1 MPGNRTESTSKLS
14 DIFIRFCSYKVVLI
28 NDIKQAFLNVS
39 VKEPDRDF
47 LQFLWVKDISSEKI
61 EIIVCRFAR
70 VAFGTT
76 ASQFLLAVSI
86 HKHLLTYENV
96 DQNFVE
102 KFLANFLCR
111 W

>member
-1 MPGNRTESTSKLS
+1 MSTTKLRIVYDDLPSIEGQSLNQCPESSKLS

-61 EIIVCRFAR
+61 KIIVCRFAR

-76 ASQFLLAVSI
+76 ASQF
-86 HKHLLTYENV
+86 
-96 DQNFVE
+96 
-102 KFLANFLCR
+102 
-111 W
+111 

>member
-1 MPGNRTESTSKLS
+1 M
-14 DIFIRFCSYKVVLI
+14 LI

-61 EIIVCRFAR
+61 KIIVCRFAR

-111 W
+111 R